1 MENYK
6 GGRPGMEQRE
16 NLAGIPLF
24 TDLSV
29 EELAQMRQRISPRD
43 FKKGEI
49 ILHEEQTNE
58 FMYLILEGKV
68 KVVQISEDGKETIL
82 ALHAAGDFFGE
93 MSLIDGKTV
102 PATVIATENSHV
114 AVVSKTDFY
123 DLFLSHKKIVTRLL
137 GIFCSR
143 IRESYERIQILSF
156 NNASARLKTLFAM
169 LSDMYGI
176 KTEKGVKID
185 IRLTHQNI
193 ADMTGITRETV
204 TRILNKWSK
213 DGDLTLSERFMYLS
227 PEFLKKDFSAIE
239 K

>member
-1 MENYK
+1 MENLK
-6 GGRPGMEQRE
+6 SGRSGMTHRE
-16 NLAGIPLF
+16 NLAGIALF
-24 TDLSV
+24 TDLSD
-29 EELAQMRQRISPRD
+29 EELLNVRQRISIRD

-49 ILHEEQTNE
+49 ILQEEQTNE
-58 FMYLILEGKV
+58 FMYLIVEGKV
-68 KVVQISEDGKETIL
+68 KVVQITEDGKETIL

-114 AVVSKTDFY
+114 AIVSKADFY
-123 DLFLSHKKIVTRLL
+123 EILFSQKKLVTRLL
-137 GIFCSR
+137 SIFCSR

-156 NNASARLKTLFAM
+156 NNATARLKTLFAM
-169 LSDMYGI
+169 LSDTYGI
-176 KTEKGVKID
+176 KTDKGVKID

-204 TRILNKWSK
+204 TRIFNKWNK

-227 PEFLKKDFSAIE
+227 PEFLKKDFSEIE